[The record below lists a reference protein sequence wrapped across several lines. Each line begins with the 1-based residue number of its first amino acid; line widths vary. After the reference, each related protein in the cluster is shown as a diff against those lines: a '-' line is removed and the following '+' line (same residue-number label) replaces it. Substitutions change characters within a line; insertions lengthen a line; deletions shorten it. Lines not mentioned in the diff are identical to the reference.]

1 MIAFNVGILLRFI
14 NELPELEHLAL
25 QVHHRIVAPGK
36 SPKEKGKDSGKPVDL
51 SALSRLQTAFLLTND
66 RASVFY
72 EALKHHAERNTT
84 LVSVGLQS
92 CVDAE
97 QFYRSK
103 MARLSAPFAAKFLAL
118 DLGRAKLSQQ
128 DMDAL
133 GAHFT
138 GLTNLGLALSTP
150 ISLLPILLRSCK
162 SLTRL
167 HLYIHTAT
175 YMQLNSGMAHISDHN
190 QCNINL

>member
-1 MIAFNVGILLRFI
+1 MIASNLNILLRVI

-25 QVHHRIVAPGK
+25 QVHHRLVPSGK
-36 SPKEKGKDSGKPVDL
+36 GGKEKGKDSSGLKQVDL
-51 SALSRLQTAFLLTND
+51 PALSRLQSAFLLTND

-72 EALKHHAERNTT
+72 EALKHHAERNTA
-84 LVSVGLQS
+84 LVSLGLQS

-103 MARLSAPFAAKFLAL
+103 LARLSGPFAAKFLAL

-128 DMDAL
+128 EMDAL
-133 GAHFT
+133 GAHFS
-138 GLTNLGLALSTP
+138 GLTNLGLNLSTP
-150 ISLLPILLRSCK
+150 IPLLPILLRSFK

-175 YMQLNSGMAHISDHN
+175 YMQLSSGT
-190 QCNINL
+190 